1 MRRDIFLFHFEPFL
15 ANKIPPCKKQSGW
28 SSLNKAKLAV
38 LIQYIRTLQPRL
50 EMFIQ
55 SSLTAMLNG
64 LVKSGDRTPV
74 AKDNMALYSKNV
86 KYDSFLSNKPLLAL
100 YFFYC

>member
-1 MRRDIFLFHFEPFL
+1 
-15 ANKIPPCKKQSGW
+15 
-28 SSLNKAKLAV
+28 
-38 LIQYIRTLQPRL
+38 
-50 EMFIQ
+50 MFIQ